1 MNQESKRILE
11 ISVVSCA
18 CLYRI
23 KSLCETFILNEIQSD
38 RHCEQMASCEGE
50 KIGNVDLK

>member
-1 MNQESKRILE
+1 MLAVLMMMMMMNEMM
-11 ISVVSCA
+11 
-18 CLYRI
+18 
-23 KSLCETFILNEIQSD
+23 NEIQSD